1 MSDAPLLTLDGL
13 CSGALAP
20 WFSGE
25 SIAAGDRVATPKEA
39 AARAVLAAPNSP
51 EGAKGKV
58 RILVVTNEDKRLVK
72 NFLDAFLSDVPALK
86 RMVRKVA
93 QDGSV
98 FLHGGVSIVI
108 DTNEA
113 RLAKDSIATI
123 ILDERANEAI
133 ASIWRDQDETEEE
146 CAVRHGYDASQV
158 SQLRFIRWLRPG
170 ERPASEPVK
179 PTPDGRVEAGP
190 PDDARHGAQ
199 DARAPDHDRLAQE
212 QRYREAVARLER
224 ERINEKLAEGYR
236 RMGGVA

>member
-1 MSDAPLLTLDGL
+1 MSEAPLLSLDGL

-25 SIAAGDRVATPKEA
+25 TIAAGDRVATPKEA
-39 AARAVLAAPNSP
+39 AARAVLAALNSP

-58 RILVVTNEDKRLVK
+58 RILVITNEDKRLVK
-72 NFLDAFLSDVPALK
+72 NYLDAFLHDVPALK

-93 QDGSV
+93 QDGTVS
-98 FLHGGVSIVI
+98 LHGGVSIVI

-133 ASIWRDQDETEEE
+133 ATIWWESADESREQ
-146 CAVRHGYDASQV
+146 CAIRHGYSADQV
-158 SQLRFIRWLRPG
+158 HQLIFIRWWGLG
-170 ERPASEPVK
+170 ERPQVEQPK
-179 PTPDGRVEAGP
+179 FTEDGRPFEAGP
-190 PDDARHGAQ
+190 PVDVAHVDVAHASRQACQ

-212 QRYREAVARLER
+212 QRYREAVERLER
-224 ERINEKLAEGYR
+224 ERSTR
-236 RMGGVA
+236 S